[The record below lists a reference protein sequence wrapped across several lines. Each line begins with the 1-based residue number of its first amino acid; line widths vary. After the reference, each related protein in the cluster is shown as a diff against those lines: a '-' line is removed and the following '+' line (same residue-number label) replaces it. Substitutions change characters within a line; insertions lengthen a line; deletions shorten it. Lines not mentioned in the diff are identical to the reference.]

1 MGSEL
6 GSSQIS
12 SLMETLPGIAQVL
25 RSPVAD
31 AIVHLSRAAARLEDY
46 RIADSEEL
54 LRYAVRRSLLTSD
67 EADRVL
73 AELQAAQ
80 QKRADRAADRAEHR
94 AADRAA
100 AERARARPAAPAAA
114 KPRPAHKPKPAAKP
128 KPKPKAAAR
137 KPARPARPARPVKA
151 KTSRKPVRGKKR

>member
-1 MGSEL
+1 LGSEL

-46 RIADSEEL
+46 RIADSDEL

-100 AERARARPAAPAAA
+100 AERSKARPAAPAAA
-114 KPRPAHKPKPAAKP
+114 KPRPAHKPKPTAKP

-151 KTSRKPVRGKKR
+151 KTTRKPVRGKKR